1 MSAVQD
7 YSAYGLR
14 VRSAIALPYRLAA
27 PSDDQPDVYVRF
39 GAVPDRLESPRR
51 VNPRGIWEAAPNRF
65 LFRVGGIARYLVADG
80 MEVLVEPDGGSERN
94 IGITLVGSAF
104 AALLQQRGVA
114 AFHASAVATPVGAA
128 LFLGASGAGKST
140 LLAGLVDRGYAML
153 ADDLAGVDLDSAG
166 RPVVLPAFPTMRLWD
181 EALDALDW
189 RARALGRVSD
199 DVEKFMVSAPRFHE
213 APLAIGHVFVVI
225 RDDEDIVE
233 RRTTSRAETL
243 AWLTR
248 FRYRARFMEGLAQE
262 GRTFRTI
269 AAMARKTRAV
279 PLRRSAGPLRTSGL
293 VDCIEARMNLAGA
306 SGAS

>member
-1 MSAVQD
+1 MSAAQD

-14 VRSAIALPYRLAA
+14 VRSAIALPYRLVA
-27 PSDDQPDVYVRF
+27 PSDERPDVYVRF
-39 GAVPDRLESPRR
+39 GAVPERLESPHR
-51 VNPRGIWEAAPNRF
+51 VNPRSIWEAAPNRF
-65 LFRVGGIARYLVADG
+65 LFRIEGIARYLVADG
-80 MEVLVEPDGGSERN
+80 ADILVQRDGGSEREVA
-94 IGITLVGSAF
+94 ITLVGSVF
-104 AALLQQRGVA
+104 AALLQQRGIA
-114 AFHASAVATPVGAA
+114 AFHASAVATPAGAA

-140 LLAGLVDRGYAML
+140 LLASMVDRGYAML

-189 RARALGRVSD
+189 RERSLGRVND
-199 DVEKFMVSAPRFHE
+199 DLEKFLVSASRFHD

-233 RRTTSRAETL
+233 RRSTSRAETL

-279 PLRRSAGPLRTSGL
+279 PLRRSAGPLRNSAL
-293 VDCIEARMNLAGA
+293 ADCVEARMNLGGA
-306 SGAS
+306 SAAG